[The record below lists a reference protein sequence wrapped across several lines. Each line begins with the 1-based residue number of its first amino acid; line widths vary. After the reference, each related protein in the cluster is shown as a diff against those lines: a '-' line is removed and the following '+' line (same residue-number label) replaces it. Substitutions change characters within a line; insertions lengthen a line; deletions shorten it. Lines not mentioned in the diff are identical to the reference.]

1 MCEKS
6 LINKRHQ
13 NYAINVVANVCI
25 VDFEQV
31 NIGWGNDFVL
41 NINTLFILVV
51 IIATFLEILT
61 VVMSC
66 MNGENLI

>member
-1 MCEKS
+1 MCEKF

-13 NYAINVVANVCI
+13 NYAINVVVDVCI

-31 NIGWGNDFVL
+31 NIDWGNDFVL

-61 VVMSC
+61 VMMSS